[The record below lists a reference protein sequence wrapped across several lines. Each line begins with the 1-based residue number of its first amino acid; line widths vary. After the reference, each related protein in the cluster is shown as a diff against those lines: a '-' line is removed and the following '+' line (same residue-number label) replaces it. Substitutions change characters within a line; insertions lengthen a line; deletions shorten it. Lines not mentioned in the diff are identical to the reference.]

1 MSGGTAR
8 GEGPVVGLLGCGR
21 IGALYAAH
29 LAALGPHRLVCVDVV
44 PERAEA
50 LARKAPRGSVADS
63 VEVLVSRGC
72 DAALVTA
79 ATTSHPEL
87 VAELVGAGVPT
98 LCEKPLAVDP
108 ATTEALGRAAE
119 RRGVPLWV
127 GFQRRFDPG
136 FAGLRARAAAGDLG
150 RAHVLRLVSHDM
162 APPPLA
168 RLRESGSVFTDLM
181 LHDFD
186 LVRWLTGRTIV
197 RVTADGAALACPELA
212 DLGDFDT
219 VTAMLRLDDGT
230 LAVLTAG
237 RRQPLGYDVRAELLG
252 EQGNLEATPTGAA
265 EPGAGGAP
273 APRHQGYWDRFATAY
288 RTQLRAFLT
297 TAAGGPPAPAAA
309 GWRDSHA
316 ALRCALAA
324 ERSVAGGSVP
334 VAL

>member
-1 MSGGTAR
+1 MSA
-8 GEGPVVGLLGCGR
+8 GPVVGLLGCGR
-21 IGALYAAH
+21 IGALYAEH
-29 LAALGPHRLVCVDVV
+29 LAALGPHRLVCVDVA

-50 LARKAPRGSVADS
+50 LARKAASGAVADS
-63 VEVLVSRGC
+63 VATLLSRGC

-87 VAELVGAGVPT
+87 VEELIAVGVPT

-136 FAGLRARAAAGDLG
+136 FAALRNRAAAGDLG
-150 RAHVLRLVSHDM
+150 RTLVLRLVSHDM
-162 APPPLA
+162 TPPPFA

-186 LVRWLTGRTIV
+186 LVRWLTGRTVV
-197 RVTADGAALACPELA
+197 RVTADGAALSCPELA
-212 DLGDFDT
+212 ELGDFDT

-230 LAVLTAG
+230 LAVLSAG

-252 EQGNLEATPTGAA
+252 EHGNLEAGPAGTA
-265 EPGAGGAP
+265 EPGAADAP
-273 APRHQGYWDRFATAY
+273 APRFQGYWDRFATAY
-288 RTQLRAFLT
+288 RAQLRAFLT
-297 TAAGGPPAPAAA
+297 TASGGPPDPAAG
-309 GWRDSHA
+309 GWHDSHA

-324 ERSVAGGSVP
+324 ERSAAGGSVP
-334 VAL
+334 VAP